1 MEDRKIR
8 SENFKCLLSRKCHK
22 LLYQLYA
29 KFPCRVTYQLYEHH
43 LGFIPTLQIHHIFF
57 VEWWKHQATDCHTR
71 FHLDLSLCINLSDI
85 SHLGNSLRILLAEPC
100 GSGFRSE
107 EESPGSFSLKL
118 DKSGVRI
125 NRVSWTENSRSW
137 FEGGK
142 ERTY

>member
-1 MEDRKIR
+1 MRCCTSTAHAGHR
-8 SENFKCLLSRKCHK
+8 FLMVSRVQGLKYHQFCHK

-29 KFPCRVTYQLYEHH
+29 KFPCRLTYQLYEPH
-43 LGFIPTLQIHHIFF
+43 LGSYQHFRSPRFF
-57 VEWWKHQATDCHTR
+57 LVEWWKHQATDCHTR

-125 NRVSWTENSRSW
+125 NRVSWTENTS
-137 FEGGK
+137 
-142 ERTY
+142 